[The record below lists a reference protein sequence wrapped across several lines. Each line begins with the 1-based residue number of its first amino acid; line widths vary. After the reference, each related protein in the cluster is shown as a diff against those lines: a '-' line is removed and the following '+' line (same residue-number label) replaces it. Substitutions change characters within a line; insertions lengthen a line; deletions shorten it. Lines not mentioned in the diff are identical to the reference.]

1 MDERSAPT
9 SDANPDMAA
18 EILNQRGRLWSL
30 DLDGQN
36 PVLFEP
42 TLLPGDIHSFL
53 LENDRLWVAGETL
66 GCLDLKTRGFRQFGL
81 REGLTSRD
89 IHSLAFADDRLF
101 ATGDAFRLYQLEP
114 GASQWQELKLPQA
127 SLSTGTGNPC
137 LVAGNRRWLGYVA
150 GSALLYDH
158 ASATWT
164 NLAKLRQA
172 HCVAA
177 DESSFWFGGYQG
189 LHRYDLETRAL
200 ESWQPPTAI
209 QGFNTFSLGSYQY
222 VGQRSVPA
230 EAVDRMSETIRSVL
244 KKLHEQR
251 GLIHQ
256 EKLNH
261 QAAIDPLHLNY
272 RMPEDVTALAQDGDF
287 LWIGTSSHSGNCLLV
302 HKPSLSLVSRCSVD
316 GGITCLA
323 VSGRDLW
330 VGAAFGKQLLTRI
343 ERQPLLS
350 TPRSQWLSLIISPE
364 ERSSLVH
371 GMSTRDQAM
380 YAFYAGDDA
389 TVAQLLGSVNPAKA
403 SLEEMF
409 LLAFAH
415 DALGLDKPEL
425 TREWYN
431 RIASRYPD
439 SPWAKSAQE
448 FLAASEENHKL
459 KARQDRLLTKY
470 DLNHNGILDQAE
482 RAAMERDPA
491 YQREEKA
498 VRQDEL
504 DAQLQAIFKKYDRS
518 GDGRLDRDEL
528 EAIRNTVRM
537 FSEAPPSMLA
547 GRKILVAPLLTRDFP
562 PAAQILKK
570 YDANKDGALDAAE
583 FKALAVDIQKKAQL
597 Q

>member
-1 MDERSAPT
+1 
-9 SDANPDMAA
+9 
-18 EILNQRGRLWSL
+18 
-30 DLDGQN
+30 
-36 PVLFEP
+36 V
-42 TLLPGDIHSFL
+42 
-53 LENDRLWVAGETL
+53 
-66 GCLDLKTRGFRQFGL
+66 
-81 REGLTSRD
+81 
-89 IHSLAFADDRLF
+89 
-101 ATGDAFRLYQLEP
+101 
-114 GASQWQELKLPQA
+114 
-127 SLSTGTGNPC
+127 GT
-137 LVAGNRRWLGYVA
+137 AY
-150 GSALLYDH
+150 
-158 ASATWT
+158 
-164 NLAKLRQA
+164 
-172 HCVAA
+172 
-177 DESSFWFGGYQG
+177 
-189 LHRYDLETRAL
+189 
-200 ESWQPPTAI
+200 
-209 QGFNTFSLGSYQY
+209 
-222 VGQRSVPA
+222 
-230 EAVDRMSETIRSVL
+230 
-244 KKLHEQR
+244 
-251 GLIHQ
+251 
-256 EKLNH
+256 
-261 QAAIDPLHLNY
+261 
-272 RMPEDVTALAQDGDF
+272 
-287 LWIGTSSHSGNCLLV
+287 
-302 HKPSLSLVSRCSVD
+302 
-316 GGITCLA
+316 
-323 VSGRDLW
+323 
-330 VGAAFGKQLLTRI
+330 GKQLLTRI

-350 TPRSQWLSLIISPE
+350 TPRSQWLSLAISPE
-364 ERSSLVH
+364 ERSRLVH

-389 TVAQLLGSVNPAKA
+389 TVAQLLGSVNPEKA

-409 LLAFAH
+409 LVAFAY

-482 RAAMERDPA
+482 RAVMERDPA